1 MLKTT
6 HIPGDFTGFEADY
19 RDGGIGGVGNANEH
33 GEYKPDPILYDS
45 KGDPVA
51 WKVRRRVGYGGQ

>member
-1 MLKTT
+1 MKRRD
-6 HIPGDFTGFEADY
+6 IEGDFIGFEADY

-45 KGDPVA
+45 KGTAIA
-51 WKVRRRVGYGGQ
+51 WKSRRRVGYGGQ